1 MLNFS
6 SIRVFNSLF
15 MYRFADIGITIDE
28 NRVFI
33 QLFYEGFFS
42 DMFIKRSS
50 VEEAYNN
57 SL

>member
-1 MLNFS
+1 
-6 SIRVFNSLF
+6 